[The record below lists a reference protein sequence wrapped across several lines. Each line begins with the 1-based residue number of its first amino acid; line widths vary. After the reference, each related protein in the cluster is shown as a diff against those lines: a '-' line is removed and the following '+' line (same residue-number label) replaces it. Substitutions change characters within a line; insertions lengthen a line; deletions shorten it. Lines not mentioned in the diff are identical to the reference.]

1 MPEITLYHAPQTRS
15 FRTLWFL
22 EELGAPYTLEPIDL
36 ERGEQKSPAHLARHP
51 MGKVPLV
58 EVDGLPVWETPA
70 IFAHLSDLHPQAGLA
85 PEIGTPERAEYY
97 RWLSFGTAVMEPA
110 FMDMMKGHEVNPV
123 QAAWGDFAT
132 MKTAL
137 AQGLRAGDWLVGDA
151 FSGADVLVGANL
163 NWFATW
169 AAKAFA
175 DLDGLAAYLERLR
188 ARDAFARATQI
199 DVDVATRL
207 KAE

>member
-1 MPEITLYHAPQTRS
+1 MPQITLYHAPRSRS
-15 FRTLWFL
+15 FRALWFL

-36 ERGEQKSPAHLARHP
+36 EHGEQKSPAFLARHP

-58 EVDGLPVWETPA
+58 EVDGVAVWETPA

-85 PEIGTPERAEYY
+85 PEIGTPARAAYY

-110 FMDMMKGHEVNPV
+110 FMDKMKGHEVNPV

-132 MKTAL
+132 MKSVI
-137 AQGLRAGDWLVGDA
+137 AQALRAGDWLVGDT

-163 NWFATW
+163 NWFAMW
-169 AAKAFA
+169 AAEAFA
-175 DLDGLAAYLERLR
+175 DLGGLDAYLERLR
-188 ARDAFARATQI
+188 ARAAFERASRI
-199 DVDVATRL
+199 DVDLATRQ

>member
-1 MPEITLYHAPQTRS
+1 MPEITLYHAPRTRS
-15 FRTLWFL
+15 FRALWFL
-22 EELGAPYTLEPIDL
+22 EELGAPYTLESIDL
-36 ERGEQKSPAHLARHP
+36 ERGEQKSSAHLARHP

-58 EVDGLPVWETPA
+58 EVDGLAVWETPA

-85 PEIGTPERAEYY
+85 PEIGTPERADYY

-123 QAAWGDFAT
+123 QAAWGDFAS
-132 MKTAL
+132 MKTVL
-137 AQGLRAGDWLVGDA
+137 AQGLRAGDWLVGDT

-163 NWFATW
+163 NWFAMW
-169 AAKAFA
+169 AAESFA